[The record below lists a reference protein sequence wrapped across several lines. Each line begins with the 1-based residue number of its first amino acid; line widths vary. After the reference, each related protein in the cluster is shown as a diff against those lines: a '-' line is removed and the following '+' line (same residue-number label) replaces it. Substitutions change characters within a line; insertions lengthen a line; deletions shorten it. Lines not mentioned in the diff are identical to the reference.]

1 MTKYSVF
8 FFLKKKKLSLKR
20 GSFWGDNLLAPNIA
34 LGRRRKEEMIPDVQN
49 NKLNVGPFPA
59 SDVSLD

>member
-8 FFLKKKKLSLKR
+8 FKKKLSLKR

-49 NKLNVGPFPA
+49 NKLNVGPIPA